1 MVNHA
6 SFTAHQLLLLQIH
19 PVWTYST
26 RIPIPELVS
35 SFKEIIIFLRDGLQ
49 KEMFLL
55 SLLI

>member
-26 RIPIPELVS
+26 RIPIPDLVS
-35 SFKEIIIFLRDGLQ
+35 SFKEIIIFL
-49 KEMFLL
+49 
-55 SLLI
+55 